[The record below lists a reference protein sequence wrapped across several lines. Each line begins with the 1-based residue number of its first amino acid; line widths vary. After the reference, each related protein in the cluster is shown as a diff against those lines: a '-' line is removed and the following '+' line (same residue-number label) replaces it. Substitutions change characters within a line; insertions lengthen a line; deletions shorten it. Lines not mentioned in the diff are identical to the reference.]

1 MRGHRSRFLG
11 RQTSNSFATG
21 EYRLVCSGRDD
32 KGNPSVPI
40 YDGVVSLNEDDV
52 QVILGVDEDRI
63 RLSAGGMEI
72 GDWDIDDCSIN
83 DGGGGV
89 FAITAENETLQFMPA
104 SPTMFAAAM
113 NGGSISIPTPTSVAV
128 EEDAP
133 PLRAEPITATEEGP
147 APRPVTMLAF
157 YALATVTAALGL
169 WALISLFVG

>member
-1 MRGHRSRFLG
+1 M
-11 RQTSNSFATG
+11 
-21 EYRLVCSGRDD
+21 
-32 KGNPSVPI
+32 PI
-40 YDGVVSLNEDDV
+40 YDGVVSLDEDDV
-52 QVILGVDEDRI
+52 QVILGVDDHRI

-83 DGGGGV
+83 EVGGGV

-113 NGGSISIPTPTSVAV
+113 NGGSISIPAPTSVAV
-128 EEDAP
+128 EEVTPRPGVKTSSAM
-133 PLRAEPITATEEGP
+133 EEGP
-147 APRPVTMLAF
+147 APRPVTMIAF